1 MPVMTELLWDVPDS
15 FETTVLLAHGAG
27 AAMDSPGMNDVAAVL
42 VSRGIRVARF
52 EFAYMAARRDG
63 VRKPPPR
70 ADTLL
75 GEYRDAVAAVGG
87 GPLVIGGR
95 SMGGRV
101 ASMVADELMDAGL
114 VQGLVCLAYP
124 FHPPGK
130 PEQPR
135 TAHLEHL
142 RTPTLIIQGE
152 RDEFGTPDDV
162 AGYSLSPAIEVLWL
176 PDGDHSLVPRK
187 TVSGFSK
194 RDHLE
199 TIGDAVSAFVVAAG

>member
-1 MPVMTELLWDVPDS
+1 MQDMTELLWDVPDS
-15 FETTVLLAHGAG
+15 LENTVLRAHGAG
-27 AAMDSPGMNDVAAVL
+27 VAMDSPGMNDVAAVL

-63 VRKPPPR
+63 ARRPPPR

-114 VQGLVCLAYP
+114 VQGLVCLGYP

-152 RDEFGTPDDV
+152 RDEFGTTPE
-162 AGYSLSPAIEVLWL
+162 PN
-176 PDGDHSLVPRK
+176 DGVGRRIGRRRRRRRK
-187 TVSGFSK
+187 AQKV
-194 RDHLE
+194 DLNQ
-199 TIGDAVSAFVVAAG
+199 IGRRAARG